1 MNDLFIIGIVIMIL
15 LFVDIK
21 YAIIALIALYLL
33 KEYSQIKNT
42 VVKELKPPKVRINYN
57 SEIENTLYSLKK
69 FKKKSKNQY
78 LKGIHYWNKFIKI
91 VQILEDDS
99 LQNFNPY
106 FDKAF
111 DYLKESV
118 NYFHSINTD
127 VPERDLVNGL
137 KYNDFTNAKKT
148 KEVGNLSKELYKE
161 GYLLLYNLSLKLNK
175 KWKENPNI
183 NNKQIILDHPLPYN
197 DKNTSFDFYI

>member
-78 LKGIHYWNKFIKI
+78 LKGI
-91 VQILEDDS
+91 
-99 LQNFNPY
+99 
-106 FDKAF
+106 
-111 DYLKESV
+111 
-118 NYFHSINTD
+118 
-127 VPERDLVNGL
+127 
-137 KYNDFTNAKKT
+137 
-148 KEVGNLSKELYKE
+148 
-161 GYLLLYNLSLKLNK
+161 
-175 KWKENPNI
+175 
-183 NNKQIILDHPLPYN
+183 
-197 DKNTSFDFYI
+197 

>member
-1 MNDLFIIGIVIMIL
+1 M
-15 LFVDIK
+15 
-21 YAIIALIALYLL
+21 
-33 KEYSQIKNT
+33 
-42 VVKELKPPKVRINYN
+42 
-57 SEIENTLYSLKK
+57 
-69 FKKKSKNQY
+69 
-78 LKGIHYWNKFIKI
+78 
-91 VQILEDDS
+91 EDDS
-99 LQNFNPY
+99 LQIFNPY

-127 VPERDLVNGL
+127 VPERDLVDGL

-148 KEVGNLSKELYKE
+148 KEVAKLSKELYKE
-161 GYLLLYNLSLKLNK
+161 GYLILYNLSLKLNK
-175 KWKENPNI
+175 KWENPNI

>member
-1 MNDLFIIGIVIMIL
+1 MIL
-15 LFVDIK
+15 LFVDMK

-42 VVKELKPPKVRINYN
+42 VVKELKPPKVRIEYN
-57 SEIENTLYSLKK
+57 SNIKDILESLKK
-69 FKKKSKNQY
+69 FKKRSKNQY
-78 LKGIHYWNKFIKI
+78 LKGVYYWNKFIKT

-99 LQNFNPY
+99 LENYNPY

-127 VPERDLVNGL
+127 VPERDLVDGL
-137 KYNDFTNAKKT
+137 KHNDFTNAKKT
-148 KEVGNLSKELYKE
+148 KEVAKLSKKLYKE

>member
-33 KEYSQIKNT
+33 KEYSQIKHT

-57 SEIENTLYSLKK
+57 SKIENILESLKK

-78 LKGIHYWNKFIKI
+78 LKGIYYWNKFIKT

-99 LQNFNPY
+99 LQNYNPY

-127 VPERDLVNGL
+127 VPERDLVDGL

-148 KEVGNLSKELYKE
+148 KEVAKLSKELYKE
-161 GYLLLYNLSLKLNK
+161 GYLILYNLSLKLNK

>member
-15 LFVDIK
+15 LFIDIK
-21 YAIIALIALYLL
+21 YAIIALIVLYLL
-33 KEYSQIKNT
+33 KEYSQIKKK
-42 VVKELKPPKVRINYN
+42 VVKELKPPKIRVSYN
-57 SEIENTLYSLKK
+57 SNIENILKSLKK

-78 LKGIHYWNKFIKI
+78 LKGIYYWNKFIKTI
-91 VQILEDDS
+91 HILEDDN
-99 LQNFNPY
+99 LENYNPY

-118 NYFHSINTD
+118 NYFHSINVD
-127 VPERDLVNGL
+127 VPERKLIDGI

-197 DKNTSFDFYI
+197 DKITSFDFYV